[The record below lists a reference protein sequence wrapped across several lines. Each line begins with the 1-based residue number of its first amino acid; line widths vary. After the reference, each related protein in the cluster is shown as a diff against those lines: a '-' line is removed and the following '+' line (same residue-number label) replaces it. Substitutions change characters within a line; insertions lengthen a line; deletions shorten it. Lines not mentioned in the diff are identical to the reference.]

1 MESENISEMKPLRE
15 AVKLFKR
22 NIPGFKEKLTVAQLR
37 ENPYIV
43 AMIQTSLSDG
53 GISIEERFIIR
64 KVTRA
69 CYSFVSGKIIDEVL
83 PQAIEAE
90 QINPTPIFS
99 IGKMTKNLAKDNRE
113 ITEYDCKIH
122 VLTFSYIAAFEDDAY
137 QAKKHFVD
145 QLVDKFGITD
155 RENKRVIMEVQENFI
170 PRGKKRDGN
179 IFREIVKPTE
189 EKGEEYRG
197 SKLKSLIEMF
207 DFVKDYKALYIGSLV
222 LMAIMCIIA
231 NANPVIIR
239 YIIDNVFKQSD
250 YSVFLRL
257 LIGFSMFAFGLR
269 VIMAL
274 TRFISQKFTVRS
286 AHKASRDIKDKVY
299 DHLMHL
305 PFSYYDK
312 NKTGE
317 IISICTSD
325 INNVTRTFATINA
338 QLVRIV
344 VTFIPAF
351 IIMILMNWKLALISI
366 ATFPITVIMS
376 MIFFG
381 MESRAYETYQEQEAK
396 VSAVVQENLTGVRV
410 VKAFARQEFE
420 EEKFEMENSEKYAK
434 GKKLM
439 SIHALFWPVTDVI
452 GTVQICTSIIIGS
465 MMTLAGTITLGTI
478 VAFVQYLFMIIWP
491 MKILGRMTVE
501 LGKASV
507 SWKRINKIL
516 HTPAEEIHKGLEPDK
531 NLRGEIE
538 FKDVTFDYENDLP
551 VIKDFNLKIEAGEK
565 VALIGHTGSGKTT
578 IVNLLSGFYPI
589 KKGKV
594 LVDGKSINEYARAYL
609 NDQIGLIHQE
619 GFLFSKSIKENIA
632 FARKDASEKAII
644 EAAKRADIHDN
655 IMNFPEGYETK
666 VGEKGVTLSG
676 GQKQRVT
683 IARTILKD
691 PAILILDDSLSA
703 VDTETEA
710 RIQSALDEVME
721 NRTSIIIGHRITS
734 IMKADKIIVLED
746 GQIAQQGTHDE
757 LIKEEGIYK
766 SIFDIQSRIEEEIE
780 KEVTAN
786 E

>member
-1 MESENISEMKPLRE
+1 MESENLNEMKPLRD
-15 AVKLFKR
+15 AIKLFKR
-22 NIPGFKEKLTVAQLR
+22 SVPGFKEKLTVSQLK
-37 ENPYIV
+37 ENPYIIT
-43 AMIQTSLSDG
+43 MIQTALSGG

-69 CYSFVSGKIIDEVL
+69 YYSFVSGKIIDEVL
-83 PQAIEAE
+83 PRTIEDE
-90 QINPTPIFS
+90 KINPTSVYDIA
-99 IGKMTKNLAKDNRE
+99 KMTKNLGKNNRE
-113 ITEYDCKIH
+113 ITEYDNKIH
-122 VLTFSYIAAFEDDAY
+122 VLTFAYITAFEDDGY
-137 QAKKHFVD
+137 NRKKHFID
-145 QLVDKFGITD
+145 KLVEKFGITD
-155 RENKRVIMEVQENFI
+155 RENERVIKEVKDNFL
-170 PRGKKRDGN
+170 PRGKKRQGN

-197 SKLKSLIEMF
+197 SKLRGVVEMF
-207 DFVKDYKALYIGSLV
+207 DFVKEDKTLYIGSLV
-222 LMAIMCIIA
+222 LMAVMCIIA
-231 NANPVIIR
+231 NVNPVIIR

-250 YSVFLRL
+250 YSIFIRL

-269 VIMAL
+269 IIMAV

-299 DHLMHL
+299 NHLMHL

-351 IIMILMNWKLALISI
+351 IIMLYMNWRLALISI
-366 ATFPITVIMS
+366 ATFPITILMS
-376 MIFFG
+376 LIFFG

-396 VSAVVQENLTGVRV
+396 VSAVIQENLTGVRV

-420 EEKFEMENSEKYAK
+420 EEKFELENSEKYAK

-452 GTVQICTSIIIGS
+452 GTVQICTSLIIGS
-465 MMTLAGTITLGTI
+465 IMTLSGTITLGTI

-516 HTPAEEIHKGLEPDK
+516 HTASEDIHTGIEPDK
-531 NLRGEIE
+531 KLRGEIE
-538 FKDVTFDYENDLP
+538 FKDVTFEYENDLP
-551 VIKDFNLKIEAGEK
+551 VIKDFNLKIKAGEK

-589 KKGKV
+589 KKGEV
-594 LVDGKSINEYARAYL
+594 LVDGRSINDYARAYL

-619 GFLFSKSIKENIA
+619 GFLFSKTIKENIA
-632 FARKDASEKAII
+632 FARKDAGDEAII

-655 IMNFPEGYETK
+655 IMNFPDGYETK

-710 RIQSALDEVME
+710 RIQSALDEVMDD
-721 NRTSIIIGHRITS
+721 RTSIIIGHRITS

-746 GQIAQQGTHDE
+746 GNIAQQGTHDE
-757 LIKEEGIYK
+757 LIKQEGIYK
-766 SIFDIQSRIEEEIE
+766 SIFDIQSKIEEEIE

>member
-1 MESENISEMKPLRE
+1 MESENLNEMKPLRD
-15 AVKLFKR
+15 AIKLFKR
-22 NIPGFKEKLTVAQLR
+22 SVPGFKEKLTVSQLK
-37 ENPYIV
+37 ENPYIIT
-43 AMIQTSLSDG
+43 MIQTALSDG

-69 CYSFVSGKIIDEVL
+69 YYSFVSGKIIDEVL
-83 PQAIEAE
+83 PQTIEE
-90 QINPTPIFS
+90 EKINPTSVYDIA
-99 IGKMTKNLAKDNRE
+99 KMTKNLAKNNRE
-113 ITEYDCKIH
+113 ISDYDNKIH
-122 VLTFSYIAAFEDDAY
+122 VLTFAYITAFEDNGYDN
-137 QAKKHFVD
+137 KKHFVD
-145 QLVDKFGITD
+145 KLIEKFGITE
-155 RENKRVIMEVQENFI
+155 RENERVIKEVKDNFL
-170 PRGKKRDGN
+170 PRGNKREGN

-197 SKLKSLIEMF
+197 SKIKGVVEMF
-207 DFVKDYKALYIGSLV
+207 DFVKDYKTLYIGSLV
-222 LMAIMCIIA
+222 LMAVMCIIA
-231 NANPVIIR
+231 NVNPVIIR

-250 YSVFLRL
+250 YSIFIRL
-257 LIGFSMFAFGLR
+257 LIGLSMFAFGLR
-269 VIMAL
+269 VIMAI

-299 DHLMHL
+299 NHLMHL

-351 IIMILMNWKLALISI
+351 IIMLYMNWQLALISI
-366 ATFPITVIMS
+366 ATFPITIIMS
-376 MIFFG
+376 LIFFG

-420 EEKFEMENSEKYAK
+420 EKKFELENSEKYAK

-452 GTVQICTSIIIGS
+452 GTIQICTSLVIGS
-465 MMTLAGTITLGTI
+465 IMTLSGTITLGTI

-516 HTPAEEIHKGLEPDK
+516 HTASEDIHKGIETDK
-531 NLRGEIE
+531 KLRGEIE
-538 FKDVTFDYENDLP
+538 FKDVTFEYENDLP
-551 VIKDFNLKIEAGEK
+551 IIKDFNLKIKAGEK

-578 IVNLLSGFYPI
+578 IINLLSGFYPI
-589 KKGKV
+589 KKGEV
-594 LVDGKSINEYARAYL
+594 LVDGISINEYARAYL

-619 GFLFSKSIKENIA
+619 GFLFSKTIKENIA
-632 FARKDASEKAII
+632 FARKDAEDNAVI

-655 IMNFPEGYETK
+655 IMNFPDGYETK

-721 NRTSIIIGHRITS
+721 DRTSIIIGHRITS

-746 GQIAQQGTHDE
+746 GNIAQQGTHNE
-757 LIKEEGIYK
+757 LIQQDGIYK
-766 SIFDIQSRIEEEIE
+766 SIFDIQSKIEEEIE